1 MWQFQMYHDV
11 TPCYSHQMPQLIS
24 LNIRREGILGCSRCP
39 PILLLERQLSSG
51 HYLIIIL
58 FIKIIFR
65 AGIIMYSGII
75 IMILQLFCFSQRINF
90 YFYNHQPFTSRMTYE
105 ELLSRRDG
113 KYQLKI
119 NTGLKSLFEAFSI
132 KVQILDSSI
141 LRYISTS
148 NCFDILTFQSRSTSK
163 IQLFNISTCEIITF

>member
-1 MWQFQMYHDV
+1 MYHDV

-24 LNIRREGILGCSRCP
+24 LNIRREGILGCSGCP

-51 HYLIIIL
+51 HYLIIIFL
-58 FIKIIFR
+58 FFIKIIFC

-75 IMILQLFCFSQRINF
+75 IMILQLFRFSQRINF
-90 YFYNHQPFTSRMTYE
+90 YFFNHQPFTSRMTYE